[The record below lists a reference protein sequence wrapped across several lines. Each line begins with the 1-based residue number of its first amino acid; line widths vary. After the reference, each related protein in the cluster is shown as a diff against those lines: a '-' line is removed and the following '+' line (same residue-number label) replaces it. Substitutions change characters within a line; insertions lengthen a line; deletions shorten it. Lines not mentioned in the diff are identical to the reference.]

1 MARMALTMNKQ
12 KEIERLS
19 KMALSERQI
28 ARGAKVSR
36 TTVRKYLALKLGSIP
51 LKEKPIFWFDT
62 FDWTV
67 VNSEVEDGVP
77 LKVLWEENLESKKIA
92 IDYPQFWKHY
102 SKRFPEKKITMV
114 RKFEPGSSVEIDY
127 CDGIELI
134 NPVTGEIITTQLF
147 MGCLCNSRY
156 VFAEFTLS
164 QKSEDFLNSHVKMFK
179 FFGGTPAMV
188 TPDNLRSA
196 VSKSHLYDPDI
207 NPAYTRL
214 AEHYSI
220 AVTPARVRRPQ
231 DKAIIER
238 SIQIFQRWFYHRVR
252 KMTFTSLVELNKCLQ
267 EHVKLF
273 HQKKHRI
280 FKRTRQE
287 MFDDEKS
294 YLKDLPEVDYLVMT
308 HKKARQHSDCHLE
321 FEDNFYSA
329 PYQHRGQE
337 LDVWAT
343 ENTIEIFCKQERLAL
358 HSRMK
363 VRGKFITNKDH
374 YPPEYIAYLED
385 TPTTLKERAMKFGEN
400 TSLVIEKLLAGPYPL
415 RHLRRAQGVMA
426 LTKKYPQ
433 ERIEYAMGLALEVN
447 KIQIHYIEKI
457 AKLPIN
463 IEKIKEVKR
472 LANEFL
478 RGDELYQ

>member
-1 MARMALTMNKQ
+1 MARKALTMNKQ
-12 KEIERLS
+12 NEIERLAQ
-19 KMALSERQI
+19 MALSERQI
-28 ARGAKVSR
+28 ARGAQVSR
-36 TTVRKYLALKLGSIP
+36 TTVRKYLALKANSIS

-62 FDWTV
+62 FDWQAI
-67 VNSEVEDGVP
+67 NSEVEDGVP
-77 LKVLWEENLESKKIA
+77 LKVLWEENFESKKIT

-102 SKRFPEKKITMV
+102 TKRFPERKVTMI
-114 RKFEPGSSVEIDY
+114 RQFEPGSSVEIDY

-134 NPVTGEIITTQLF
+134 DPATGEIIKTQLF

-156 VFAEFTLS
+156 VYAEFTMS

-188 TPDNLRSA
+188 TPDNLKSA

-207 NPAYTRL
+207 NPAYARL

-231 DKAIIER
+231 DKAIVER

-252 KMTFTSLVELNKCLQ
+252 KMTFTSLVELNKVLM
-267 EHVKLF
+267 EYLKLF

-280 FKRTRQE
+280 FKKTRDE
-287 MFDDEKS
+287 MFSNEKS
-294 YLKDLPEVDYLVMT
+294 YLKALPEVDYIVMT

-329 PYQHRGQE
+329 PYQYRGQE

-343 ENTIEIFCKQERLAL
+343 ENTIEIYCKQERLAV
-358 HSRMK
+358 HGRMK
-363 VRGKFITNKDH
+363 IRGKFITNKDH

-385 TPTTLKERAMKFGEN
+385 TPSSLKERAIKYGEN
-400 TSLVIEKLLAGPYPL
+400 TALVIDKLLSGPYPL
-415 RHLRRAQGVMA
+415 RHLRRAQGIMA
-426 LTKKYPQ
+426 LTKKYPTDNL
-433 ERIEYAMGLALEVN
+433 EYAMGLALEMN
-447 KIQIHYIEKI
+447 KLQIHYIKKI
-457 AKLPIN
+457 AELPIN
-463 IEKIKEVKR
+463 VEKIKEVKR
-472 LANEFL
+472 NSNEFL

>member
-12 KEIERLS
+12 NEIERLS

-36 TTVRKYLALKLGSIP
+36 TTVRKYLALKSKTTP
-51 LKEKPIFWFDT
+51 LKEKPVFWFET
-62 FDWTV
+62 FDWSV
-67 VNSEVEDGVP
+67 INSEVEDGVT
-77 LKVLWEENLESKKIA
+77 LKVLWEENFESKKITV
-92 IDYPQFWKHY
+92 DYPQFWKHY
-102 SKRFPEKKITMV
+102 SKRFPDKKITMV

-164 QKSEDFLNSHVKMFK
+164 QKSEDFLNSHVKMFR
-179 FFGGTPAMV
+179 FFGGIPATV
-188 TPDNLRSA
+188 TPDNLKSA
-196 VSKSHLYDPDI
+196 VSKTHLYDPDI

-252 KMTFTSLVELNKCLQ
+252 KMTFTSLIELNKCLQ
-267 EHVKLF
+267 EHIKLF

-294 YLKDLPEVDYLVMT
+294 YLKELPEVDYLVMI

-329 PYQHRGQE
+329 PFQYRGQE
-337 LDVWAT
+337 LDIWAT

-358 HSRMK
+358 HGRMK
-363 VRGKFITNKDH
+363 IRGKFITNKDH

-385 TPTTLKERAMKFGEN
+385 TPTTLKERAIKFGEN

-426 LTKKYPQ
+426 LTKKYPHD
-433 ERIEYAMGLALEVN
+433 RVEYAMGLALEVN

-463 IEKIKEVKR
+463 IERIKEVKR
-472 LANEFL
+472 LSNEFL